1 MQTVNQATRQ
11 QGPIRRTFGRIAAV
25 FSFLYRALFI
35 LSLLFG
41 LFLGWMLLTG
51 GPSIKVEDNVGLVIA
66 PTGAL
71 VEHVDA
77 DPVQQ
82 LMQRWTG
89 EPPLQ
94 TSVASVVEAFDRARD
109 DDRIAFVVLKL
120 DELRQAGLASVD
132 EVARAAERFRE
143 SGKKVY
149 VWADMLTQPQ
159 YALAAQADDIALDP
173 FGGIWVE
180 GFSVYPN
187 YFAELLDRL
196 GITVNVFRV
205 GEYKSAVE
213 PFIRNDMSEA
223 ARSANAAWL
232 DDLWSAYLRRASAV
246 RDGVEQALPA
256 MLSDLPGRLD
266 AAGGDMATL
275 AADAGLVDRLE
286 TLQDF
291 RERMGQDVGMA
302 ENGHGS
308 FRQIHYRSYLRA
320 TEGEAGAAA
329 TSTIAKIHVQGVIVD
344 GFGEPGTA
352 GGDIIA
358 EQLLQ
363 ASRDDKVRAVILRV
377 DTPGGSVLASE
388 RIRRAVLEVQEAGKP
403 VVASMASQA
412 ASGGYWVSMDAD
424 DIVAYDATITGSIG
438 VFGLWMSVDEGLE
451 KIGVTTDGVGTTPL
465 AGKLRPDRPLDDRLG
480 RIFQS
485 GVEHAYDTFIE
496 RVAEGR
502 DLPLD
507 AVRRIAEGRVWSGAQ
522 ALERGLVDRL
532 GGLDTAVARAAEL
545 AGLAEGEYRVT
556 SPTTP
561 QPRLMDALQF
571 WSGRAFAALSGTG
584 LDAWLARWTRSH
596 LEGQT
601 RAASLALVPAD
612 PRGLYALCDC
622 QLERA
627 TPIAGRHAFG
637 AAH

>member
-1 MQTVNQATRQ
+1 MNEATRQ
-11 QGPIRRTFGRIAAV
+11 KGPLRRLFGRIAAV

-41 LFLGWMLLTG
+41 AFLGWMLLSG
-51 GPSIKVEDNVGLVIA
+51 GPSVQVEDNVGLVIA

-94 TSVASVVEAFDRARD
+94 TSVASVVDAFDRARA
-109 DDRIAFVVLKL
+109 DDRIAFAVLKL
-120 DELRQAGLASVD
+120 DELRQAGLASID
-132 EVARAAERFRE
+132 EVARAAERFRA
-143 SGKKVY
+143 SGKKIY

-159 YALAAQADDIALDP
+159 YALAAQADEIALDP

-180 GFSVYPN
+180 GYSVYPN

-196 GITVNVFRV
+196 GITVSVFRV

-213 PFIRNDMSEA
+213 PFIRNDMSDA
-223 ARSANAAWL
+223 ARDANAAWL
-232 DDLWSAYLRRASAV
+232 DDLWTAYLERASAV
-246 RDGVEQALPA
+246 RETVGETLPA
-256 MLSDLPGRLD
+256 MLSDLPARLE
-266 AAGGDMATL
+266 AAGGDL
-275 AADAGLVDRLE
+275 AATVAEAGIVDRLE
-286 TLQDF
+286 SLQDF
-291 RERMGQDVGMA
+291 RERMGEVVGMA

-308 FRQIHYRSYLRA
+308 FRQIHFRHYLRA
-320 TEGEAGAAA
+320 TDEQAAA
-329 TSTIAKIHVQGVIVD
+329 ASTGSRIAKIHVQGVIVD

-352 GGDIIA
+352 GGDAIA
-358 EQLLQ
+358 DQLLR

-438 VFGLWMSVDEGLE
+438 VFGLWMSVDQGLE
-451 KIGVTTDGVGTTPL
+451 KIGVHTDGIGTTPL
-465 AGKLRPDRPLDDRLG
+465 AGKLRPDQPLDENLERV
-480 RIFQS
+480 FQS
-485 GVEHAYDTFIE
+485 GVEHAYASFVE
-496 RVAEGR
+496 RVAAGR
-502 DLPLD
+502 ELPIET
-507 AVRRIAEGRVWSGAQ
+507 VRDIAEGRVWSGTQ

-532 GGLDTAVARAAEL
+532 GGLDLAIDRAAEL
-545 AGLAEGEYRVT
+545 AGLTEGEYRVT
-556 SPTTP
+556 TPATP

-571 WSGRAFAALSGTG
+571 WSGRAYAALSGTG
-584 LDAWLARWTRSH
+584 MDAWLAGWARSH
-596 LEGQT
+596 LQGRAQ
-601 RAASLALVPAD
+601 AASLALIPAD

-622 QLERA
+622 QLD
-627 TPIAGRHAFG
+627 HG
-637 AAH
+637 AAGLPRTSLPGAAR